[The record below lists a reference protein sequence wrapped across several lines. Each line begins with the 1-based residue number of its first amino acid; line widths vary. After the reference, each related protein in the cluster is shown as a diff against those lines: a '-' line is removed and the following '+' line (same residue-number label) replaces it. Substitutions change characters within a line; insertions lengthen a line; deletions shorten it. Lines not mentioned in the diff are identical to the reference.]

1 MIDLPLHQ
9 HFYRIVLQMTD
20 NKAIVMSDKELIE
33 EISQKKDEG
42 AFTIFYNKYY
52 RLLYEWAFRKT
63 SDVELANEITQYFL
77 LYPSLCPA
85 LSDWCIKFYLC
96 PYFNI

>member
-9 HFYRIVLQMTD
+9 HYYRIVIQRID
-20 NKAIVMSDKELIE
+20 KEAIVMSDKELIE
-33 EISQKKDEG
+33 EISQKKDEV

-63 SDVELANEITQYFL
+63 SDVELTNEITQYF
-77 LYPSLCPA
+77 
-85 LSDWCIKFYLC
+85 WMTF
-96 PYFNI
+96 